1 MRVGAAK
8 PDTME
13 HILALLTRSNELACR
28 VALKHG
34 LRIGDVLEL
43 RTVQL
48 QQRSFVIK
56 EQKTGK
62 RRKIVFDD
70 VERVQLASISG
81 KVFVFEHRTNHLKHR
96 TRQAV
101 YKDIKRAAQALR
113 IKGVVGTHTMRK
125 SYAVYRYKACGDI
138 RKIKALLNHSDEA
151 VTMLYALAAEVE
163 QRKG

>member
-8 PDTME
+8 PDTMD
-13 HILALLTRSNELACR
+13 HILALLTKPNELACR

-43 RTVQL
+43 RTCQL
-48 QQRSFVIK
+48 EQSSIVIK

-62 RRKIVFDD
+62 RRKIIFDEF
-70 VERVQLASISG
+70 ERRELRSICG
-81 KVFVFEHRTNHLKHR
+81 KVYVFEHRTKQHKHR

-101 YKDIKRAAQALR
+101 YKDIKRAAKALR
-113 IKGVVGTHTMRK
+113 IKGAVGTHTMRK
-125 SYAVYRYKACGDI
+125 SFAVYRYKACGDM

-151 VTMLYALAAEVE
+151 VTMLYALASEVE
-163 QRKG
+163 LRKG

>member
-8 PDTME
+8 PDTMD
-13 HILALLTRSNELACR
+13 HILALLTKPNELACR

-43 RTVQL
+43 RTCQVEQC
-48 QQRSFVIK
+48 SIVIK

-62 RRKIVFDD
+62 RRKIIFDEF
-70 VERVQLASISG
+70 ERRQLMSICG
-81 KVFVFEHRTNHLKHR
+81 KVYVFEHRTKQHKHR

-101 YKDIKRAAQALR
+101 YKDIKRATKALR
-113 IKGVVGTHTMRK
+113 IKGAVGTHTMRK
-125 SYAVYRYKACGDI
+125 SFAVYRYKACGDM

-151 VTMLYALAAEVE
+151 VTMLYALASEVE